1 MFKTAPRITDAPE
14 GHIDFVTQMKSTSP
28 SWWVAAARR
37 FTYNRVSM
45 GAAGLLLL
53 IVLASTFAPFFSGHD
68 PAKQYRKDGLKN
80 GLPVGPTD
88 QFVLGTDGFGRDLLT
103 RLMYGGRVALLVGI
117 FASGISVIIGT
128 IIGSIAGLVG
138 GGVDTLIM
146 RLVDIVLSLPTLFVV
161 LLFVSL
167 LKPSLGITIVVI
179 AALSWAGPTRVF
191 RAEVS
196 SLREREF
203 ITAARSLG
211 TPTPQIFLRHILP
224 HLLPLIMIYISLGV
238 PTAIFAE
245 ASLGFLGLGV
255 PPPTATWGN
264 MMQVGIGFYR
274 ASPIQIVAPGIAI
287 VFTVVCFN
295 LVGSGLRDALDPTVS
310 R

>member
-1 MFKTAPRITDAPE
+1 MFKTAIHKADMLKRHTK
-14 GHIDFVTQMKSTSP
+14 FVTQPKAVSLN
-28 SWWVAAARR
+28 WWAAAARR
-37 FTYNRVSM
+37 FRRNRVSM
-45 GAAGLLLL
+45 IAACLLLG
-53 IVLASTFAPFFSGHD
+53 ILAVSILAPVISPHD
-68 PAKQYRKDGLKN
+68 PARQYRKEGLKN

-88 QFVLGTDGFGRDLLT
+88 QFILGTDGFGRDLLT
-103 RLMYGGRVALLVGI
+103 RLIYGGRVALLVGF
-117 FASGISVIIGT
+117 FASGISVIIGMV
-128 IIGSIAGLVG
+128 IGSIAGLVG

-146 RLVDIVLSLPTLFVV
+146 RLVDVVLSLPTLFVI

-167 LKPSLGITIVVI
+167 LKPSLGITIAVI
-179 AALSWAGPTRVF
+179 AVLSWAGPTRVF

-211 TPTPQIFLRHILP
+211 ASTPKIFLSHILP

-238 PTAIFAE
+238 PPAIFAE

-255 PPPTATWGN
+255 PPPAATWGN

-274 ASPIQIVAPGIAI
+274 ASPIQIVAPGVAI

-295 LVGSGLRDALDPTVS
+295 LVGSGLRDALDPTVL